1 MFNKLRK
8 NLFHKLV
15 LALTLSLLTTQSHAI
30 ALDGFETGSHVDP
43 YFNFKTCGSRLNSNA
58 NNLLIQ
64 TKSLRKLMSD
74 SPEMYQKTV
83 RLLAQSSQV
92 SGLAQF
98 SQILQIDDSNIHS
111 ILNKYGSCEN
121 AENGVVYMLSI
132 INSIKF
138 N

>member
-15 LALTLSLLTTQSHAI
+15 LALTLSFLTTQSHAI
-30 ALDGFETGSHVDP
+30 ALDVETGSHVDP
-43 YFNFKTCGSRLNSNA
+43 HFNFKTCGPRLNSNA
-58 NNLLIQ
+58 NSLLIQ
-64 TKSLRKLMSD
+64 TKSIRKLMSD
-74 SPEMYQKTV
+74 SPEMYQKTI